1 MVGEAE
7 VREKQR
13 LRREDRLESIRARHE
28 KRHEAQLKIGVQ
40 PRNHSFGRQLEN
52 RRRKQEEAGRLS
64 ESLSMPSLALS
75 GEFEA
80 VHEQPVGDDFDRGS
94 SAAAVSPAHR
104 GIKGRRPSP
113 LALPTSLHGAEPLS
127 PSGLSPSGISPSG
140 LSSRS
145 RSRLARNES
154 SPSLG
159 MQSPQVAGLEGLLIP
174 RFATRS
180 PSPTPSVEN
189 LGRSASRTPPPRSP
203 SPPLLEGSA
212 VMAVPHIVSGAEAGM
227 AGCAPNNYSSAGEM
241 PPLPNAL
248 RPSAIRPSAIPSIVP
263 SRSTVMGR
271 TPAERAAAVG
281 AALSRSQ
288 SAGGLL
294 IPPAGGSVATAIA
307 SLSSTAP
314 VRNSAPLLGW
324 AESHGQSLGRPPRR
338 SPFHFE
344 AGLERHQQ
352 PVNPRPSY
360 KSSAKGILTSES
372 QIDVNLKSRLFG
384 DGSQAYVLSPAV
396 GQLTPTRWSPAHATV
411 KRPVARPAST
421 HASPERANLPPSP
434 LSLARVARALEG

>member
-212 VMAVPHIVSGAEAGM
+212 VMVTQMVGEHDGEIKWNFPHDTNRAAVRARTQT
-227 AGCAPNNYSSAGEM
+227 
-241 PPLPNAL
+241 PPLWLLDPEL
-248 RPSAIRPSAIPSIVP
+248 RRPC
-263 SRSTVMGR
+263 R
-271 TPAERAAAVG
+271 
-281 AALSRSQ
+281 
-288 SAGGLL
+288 
-294 IPPAGGSVATAIA
+294 
-307 SLSSTAP
+307 
-314 VRNSAPLLGW
+314 
-324 AESHGQSLGRPPRR
+324 RR
-338 SPFHFE
+338 S
-344 AGLERHQQ
+344 LD
-352 PVNPRPSY
+352 
-360 KSSAKGILTSES
+360 L
-372 QIDVNLKSRLFG
+372 
-384 DGSQAYVLSPAV
+384 
-396 GQLTPTRWSPAHATV
+396 PT
-411 KRPVARPAST
+411 
-421 HASPERANLPPSP
+421 
-434 LSLARVARALEG
+434 G